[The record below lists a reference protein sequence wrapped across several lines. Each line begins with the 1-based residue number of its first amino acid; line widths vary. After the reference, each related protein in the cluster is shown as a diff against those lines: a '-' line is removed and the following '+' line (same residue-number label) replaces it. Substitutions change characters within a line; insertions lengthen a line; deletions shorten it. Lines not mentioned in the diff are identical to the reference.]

1 MAKIDTIEE
10 SSLASL
16 RDTDIQ
22 VFNKFGGMKKA
33 AMLMLVIGEQHAR
46 ILSERMAIDEM
57 KAITQEM
64 TDLGRVQGA
73 DVDLLLREFT
83 SMMGA
88 GFGVV
93 GSYET
98 AKQLLSNILDEDKV
112 SLIMKSIG
120 EHPGGNVW
128 EKLSKVDDNVLV
140 NFLKNEYP
148 QTIAVVLSKIR
159 TDQAARVMSQ
169 LPSEVAIEAMMRM
182 LRLELVQD
190 EVMTD
195 VENLLRVEFMTN
207 ATGKAARDQHEVM
220 AEIFNYFDRTTETS
234 FLDML
239 DERNKESAELIRAL
253 MFTFDDLAKL
263 DAQAVQLLLRNV
275 DNSRLGL
282 ALKGAKDE
290 LKELFFAN
298 MSERAAKIL
307 REDMENMGPVRVK
320 EVEEAQSE
328 IVISAKALIDNGEI
342 TLATDNDEDMIS

>member
-16 RDTDIQ
+16 RDNDIQ
-22 VFNKFGGMKKA
+22 VFNKYGGMKKA

-46 ILSERMAIDEM
+46 ILSERLAIDEM

-148 QTIAVVLSKIR
+148 QTIAVVLG
-159 TDQAARVMSQ
+159 
-169 LPSEVAIEAMMRM
+169 
-182 LRLELVQD
+182 
-190 EVMTD
+190 
-195 VENLLRVEFMTN
+195 ENPYRSGRSCNVST
-207 ATGKAARDQHEVM
+207 TKRSRD
-220 AEIFNYFDRTTETS
+220 
-234 FLDML
+234 
-239 DERNKESAELIRAL
+239 
-253 MFTFDDLAKL
+253 
-263 DAQAVQLLLRNV
+263 
-275 DNSRLGL
+275 
-282 ALKGAKDE
+282 
-290 LKELFFAN
+290 
-298 MSERAAKIL
+298 
-307 REDMENMGPVRVK
+307 
-320 EVEEAQSE
+320 
-328 IVISAKALIDNGEI
+328 
-342 TLATDNDEDMIS
+342 

>member
-16 RDTDIQ
+16 RDNDIQ
-22 VFNKFGGMKKA
+22 VFNKYGGMKKA

-46 ILSERMAIDEM
+46 ILSERLAIDEM